1 MNGGRQGQ
9 QRGGGDRR
17 EAPDVRWVVE
27 VIAGG
32 NYPKLDAE
40 ARGVATRLEA
50 ATKTQ
55 VRGIFGTIKRLE
67 SLQGEDLRREL
78 ALLRPRLAY
87 SAARVTGNGLDELR
101 DVLTEAS
108 KRAEEDPGKRVQ
120 RLVDLMEAIL
130 CYSTA
135 ERSHKEKA

>member
-1 MNGGRQGQ
+1 MSGGRQGQ
-9 QRGGGDRR
+9 QRGGGDPHESHDRSW
-17 EAPDVRWVVE
+17 VRE
-27 VIAGG
+27 VIVAG
-32 NYPKLDAE
+32 NYTKLDAE
-40 ARGVATRLEA
+40 AHSLASRLDE

-67 SLQGEDLRREL
+67 SLQGEPLKREL

-87 SAARVTGNGLDELR
+87 SAARVRGLDALR
-101 DVLTEAS
+101 DVLTDAS
-108 KRAEEDPGKRVQ
+108 RLAEETPGVRVQ

-135 ERSHKEKA
+135 ARSRKEKA

>member
-9 QRGGGDRR
+9 QRGGGERQEAHDRS
-17 EAPDVRWVVE
+17 WVAE
-27 VIAGG
+27 VIVGG
-32 NYPKLDAE
+32 NYTKLDAQAQALV
-40 ARGVATRLEA
+40 ARLEDATR
-50 ATKTQ
+50 TQ

-67 SLQGEDLRREL
+67 SLQGEPLKREL

-87 SAARVTGNGLDELR
+87 SAARVRGLDDLR

-108 KRAEEDPGKRVQ
+108 RRAEEDPGVRVQ

-135 ERSHKEKA
+135 ARSHKEKA